1 MMEQP
6 RGRHASRW
14 WGGHWGPLGATGGH
28 WGPAGGSVVAHAPVA
43 VAHAHERG
51 VQAVAVGHVAVAD
64 DRHVGDAETVAEA
77 VPKAVASVEEGL
89 RLGGQGNQKDE
100 ENKLLHDDHGE
111 RPGHTTGYDCLR

>member
-14 WGGHWGPLGATGGH
+14 WGGHWGPR
-28 WGPAGGSVVAHAPVA
+28 GSVVAHAPVA
-43 VAHAHERG
+43 VAH
-51 VQAVAVGHVAVAD
+51 VAVAD
-64 DRHVGDAETVAEA
+64 HRHVGDAETVAEA

-89 RLGGQGNQKDE
+89 RLGGQGDQKDE

-111 RPGHTTGYDCLR
+111 RPGHTTGYDCLRWKNELQSH